1 MTRVKICGIT
11 NLEDALYAAECGADA
26 LGFIFYPK
34 SLRFVEITRAK
45 KIISNLPPF
54 ITTVGVFVNQDLEDV
69 IKTVYNC
76 KLDAVQLHGDES
88 PDYCSKIPLSSPFNK
103 GGVGGIKLIKAIR
116 VRDEDSLKKMAD
128 YRVDAFL
135 LDSHSENNY
144 GGTGKIF
151 NWDIAVK
158 AKEYGRTILSGG
170 LTPDNIKEAIEKVK
184 PYGVDVSSGVEEK
197 AGKKDRKKVREFIS
211 VVRGFSLAMKR

>member
-1 MTRVKICGIT
+1 M
-11 NLEDALYAAECGADA
+11 EDALYAAECGADA

-34 SLRFVEITRAK
+34 SPRFVEITRAK

-103 GGVGGIKLIKAIR
+103 GGVGGIKVIKAIR
-116 VRDEDSLKKMAD
+116 VRDEDSLRKMAD

-135 LDSHSENNY
+135 LDSYSENNY

-151 NWDIAVK
+151 NWNLAIK
-158 AKEYGRTILSGG
+158 AKEYGRIILSGG

-197 AGKKDRKKVREFIS
+197 AGKKDKEKVREFIES
-211 VVRGFSLAMKR
+211 VKMVKIE

>member
-1 MTRVKICGIT
+1 M
-11 NLEDALYAAECGADA
+11 EDALYAAECGADA

-34 SLRFVEITRAK
+34 SPRFVEITRAK

-69 IKTVYNC
+69 IKTVYDC

-103 GGVGGIKLIKAIR
+103 EGVGGIKLIKAIR
-116 VRDEDSLKKMAD
+116 VRDEDSLRKMAD

-135 LDSHSENNY
+135 LDSYSENNY

-151 NWDIAVK
+151 NWNLAIK
-158 AKEYGRTILSGG
+158 AKEYGRIILSGG

-184 PYGVDVSSGVEEK
+184 PYGVDVSSGVEERED
-197 AGKKDRKKVREFIS
+197 KKNKEKVREFIES
-211 VVRGFSLAMKR
+211 VKMVKIE